1 MASRALLKMRA
12 EYVRRFKRLNRNG
25 NEMNPH
31 DKLVSEV
38 AKAICKAQGD
48 DWTREG
54 PNGLMLAYGP
64 IAEAAIATVAKALEN
79 VTPEMVDAWEKANW
93 LPKGKTHR
101 DFTDE
106 EAARL
111 CCAANLAAI
120 LGASPLMKG
129 R

>member
-1 MASRALLKMRA
+1 MSDH
-12 EYVRRFKRLNRNG
+12 E
-25 NEMNPH
+25 
-31 DKLVSEV
+31 KLVEEV

-54 PNGLMLAYGP
+54 PKGLMLAYGP
-64 IAEAAIATVAKALEN
+64 IARAAIATVVKALEN
-79 VTPEMVDAWEKANW
+79 VTPGMVEAWEKANW

-120 LGASPLMKG
+120 LGASPLVKEQG
-129 R
+129 QPK